1 VGWGH
6 PKPTTLTHNEQ
17 YSHISLW
24 CLLSAPLLIGC
35 DLEKLDDFTV
45 SLLSNDEV
53 LAIDQDALGA
63 EAKSLFQDATHAVY
77 VKPLEDGS
85 YAVGLFNLS
94 PTPQKI
100 NVTWASLKLAGSA
113 QVRDLWR
120 QQDIGVQP
128 KGYSCVVNGHGVR
141 LLRVMKSSTTSALQA
156 RQ

>member
-1 VGWGH
+1 
-6 PKPTTLTHNEQ
+6 LTHNEQ

-53 LAIDQDALGA
+53 LAIDQDPLGC
-63 EAKSLFQDATHAVY
+63 EATPIVQDATHAIY

-94 PTPQKI
+94 TSPQKI
-100 NVTWASLKLAGSA
+100 GVTWENLKLAGSA
-113 QVRDLWR
+113 TVRDLWR
-120 QQDIGVQP
+120 QQDIGVVAD
-128 KGYSCVVNGHGVR
+128 GYSCVVNGHGVR
-141 LLRVMKSSTTSALQA
+141 LLRVTKSSATSALQA
-156 RQ
+156 GQ